1 MTTPSPE
8 GTSPQWSNSADGAQS
23 APGTQSASG
32 AYGSADPYA
41 AQAGQ
46 QAYGQTGYTQ
56 DASGQTGYTQDA
68 SGQTGYTQDAY
79 GQTGYTQDAYG
90 QSAQQAYP
98 QAGYQQQGYVT
109 EQKSKMAAGLL
120 GIFLGGWGIHNFY
133 LGNTNKG
140 IIQIIVTIVT
150 CGAGALW
157 GLIEG
162 ILILTAQPGA
172 QPWGVDA
179 NGVPLKE

>member
-46 QAYGQTGYTQ
+46 Q
-56 DASGQTGYTQDA
+56 
-68 SGQTGYTQDAY
+68 AY

>member
-46 QAYGQTGYTQ
+46 QAY
-56 DASGQTGYTQDA
+56 GQTGYTQDA